1 VLEYGLPF
9 VFTVLVWWASTG
21 AILYLDGLPRS
32 TFPWTMTAM
41 SIVASLAVW
50 GLWYSSGQTTVAG
63 AYCGFTCAILIW
75 AWQEVAFL
83 LGYVTGPRRG
93 PCPEG
98 ASGWRRARYAFEAV
112 SHHEIALVI
121 LAVAVVSATW
131 DRPNATGLWTYLVLW
146 TMRQSA
152 KLNVFLGVRNLN
164 ADFLPP
170 HLKYLQTY
178 FVRAPMNALL
188 PVSVAAAT
196 IVAIPLW
203 QAAFAPGASAFTVA
217 STTLVASLLTLAILE
232 HALLVL
238 PLPAERLWSWGMRS
252 HRASGRAVPGVRAGT
267 PPPTE
272 VPIVAAI
279 APPPPARH

>member
-1 VLEYGLPF
+1 VLEYGLAF
-9 VFTVLVWWASTG
+9 AFTVLVWWASTG
-21 AILYLDGLPRS
+21 AILYLDGLPRR
-32 TFPWTMTAM
+32 TFPWTMAAT
-41 SIVASLAVW
+41 SVVASLAVW

-63 AYCGFTCAILIW
+63 AFCGFTCAILIW

-83 LGYVTGPRRG
+83 LGYLTGSRRT

-98 ASGWRRARYAFEAV
+98 ARGWRRARYAFDAV
-112 SHHEIALVI
+112 AHHELALVF
-121 LAVAVVSATW
+121 LAIAVVLATW
-131 DRPNATGLWTYLVLW
+131 DRPNHTGLWTYLVLW

-164 ADFLPP
+164 ADFLPE

-178 FVRAPMNALL
+178 FVRAPMNPLL

-196 IVAIPLW
+196 LVAVPLW
-203 QAAFAPGASAFTVA
+203 LAATAPGASAFTVA
-217 STTLVASLLTLAILE
+217 STTLVASLLSLAILE
-232 HALLVL
+232 HLLLVL

-252 HRASGRAVPGVRAGT
+252 HEATRRAKAALRAAAPT
-267 PPPTE
+267 PAD

-279 APPPPARH
+279 VPPPARH

>member
-1 VLEYGLPF
+1 MLEYGLPF
-9 VFTVLVWWASTG
+9 AFTVLVWWASTG

-32 TFPWTMTAM
+32 TFPRTMTAA
-41 SIVASLAVW
+41 SVVASLAVW

-98 ASGWRRARYAFEAV
+98 ATGWRRARYAFQTV
-112 SHHEIALVI
+112 SHHEIALVF
-121 LAVAVVSATW
+121 LAVAVTSATW
-131 DRPNATGLWTYLVLW
+131 DRPNSTGLWTYLVLW

-164 ADFLPP
+164 ADFLPA

-178 FVRAPMNALL
+178 FVRAPMNALF

-196 IVAIPLW
+196 LVAIPLW
-203 QAAFAPGASAFTVA
+203 QAALAPGASAFTVA

-252 HRASGRAVPGVRAGT
+252 HEATVRATAAARGGVA
-267 PPPTE
+267 PPAD

-279 APPPPARH
+279 APPPARH

>member
-1 VLEYGLPF
+1 VLPYLMPF
-9 VFTVLVWWASTG
+9 AFTVLVWWASTG
-21 AILYLDGLPRS
+21 AILYLDGLARR
-32 TFPWTMTAM
+32 TFPWTMAATTV
-41 SIVASLAVW
+41 VAALAVW

-93 PCPEG
+93 PCPPE
-98 ASGWRRARYAFEAV
+98 ARGWRRARLAFDAV
-112 SHHEIALVI
+112 AHHELALVV
-121 LAVAVVSATW
+121 LAVAVIAASW
-131 DRPNATGLWTYLVLW
+131 DRPNQTGLWTYVVLW

-164 ADFLPP
+164 ADFLPE

-178 FVRAPMNALL
+178 FVRAPMNALF
-188 PVSVAAAT
+188 PASVAAAT

-203 QAAFAPGASAFTVA
+203 QAASASGASAFDVA
-217 STTLVASLLTLAILE
+217 SLTLVASLLSLAILE

-252 HRASGRAVPGVRAGT
+252 HAATAAAAAAASAAALPRAPR
-267 PPPTE
+267 
-272 VPIVAAI
+272 
-279 APPPPARH
+279 

>member
-1 VLEYGLPF
+1 MQYALPF

-21 AILYLDGLPRS
+21 AILYLDGLSKR
-32 TFPWTMTAM
+32 TFPYTMAGTTV
-41 SIVASLAVW
+41 VALLAAW

-75 AWQEVAFL
+75 GWQEVGFL
-83 LGYVTGPRRG
+83 LGYVTGPRRSA
-93 PCPEG
+93 CPPG
-98 ASGWRRARYAFEAV
+98 SKGWTRVRHAFQTVA
-112 SHHEIALVI
+112 HHELALVV
-121 LAVAVVSATW
+121 LALVVLFATW
-131 DRPNATGLWTYLVLW
+131 DRPNQTGLWTYLVLW

-164 ADFLPP
+164 ADFLPE

-196 IVAIPLW
+196 LVAIPLW
-203 QAAFAPGASAFTVA
+203 QAALAPGAGAYEVA
-217 STTLVASLLTLAILE
+217 SLTLVASLLSLAILE

-238 PLPAERLWSWGMRS
+238 PLPSERLWSWGMRS
-252 HRASGRAVPGVRAGT
+252 HAATAAAAAAASAVPPR
-267 PPPTE
+267 
-272 VPIVAAI
+272 
-279 APPPPARH
+279 R

>member
-1 VLEYGLPF
+1 MLMQYALPF
-9 VFTVLVWWASTG
+9 AFTVFVWWASTG
-21 AILYLDGLPRS
+21 AILYLDGLPRR
-32 TFPWTMTAM
+32 TFPRTMTAVTA
-41 SIVASLAVW
+41 VAALAVW

-98 ASGWRRARYAFEAV
+98 LRGWARVRVALQAV
-112 SHHEIALVI
+112 AHHEIALVVLA
-121 LAVAVVSATW
+121 LAVAAASW
-131 DRPNATGLWTYLVLW
+131 DRPNQTGLWTYLVLW

-164 ADFLPP
+164 ADFLPE

-178 FVRAPMNALL
+178 FVRAPMNALF
-188 PVSVAAAT
+188 PVSVAAST
-196 IVAIPLW
+196 IAAIPLW
-203 QAAFAPGASAFTVA
+203 QAALVPGATPFEVA
-217 STTLVASLLTLAILE
+217 SITLVAALLTLAILE
-232 HALLVL
+232 HWLLVL

-252 HRASGRAVPGVRAGT
+252 HAAALVEPLGGERTPALDPAAGPAGR
-267 PPPTE
+267 
-272 VPIVAAI
+272 
-279 APPPPARH
+279 